1 MIPDALDFRYLLAE
15 YYKRIGLDETEL
27 AVIIMIE
34 HLIQQGNELITPDL
48 LGLKMSLS
56 TETIDK
62 TMAGL
67 LNKGLLDYTY
77 NSATSGSMATS
88 LKPLKQRLYRE
99 FQLDLANEQNGKSVD
114 ITSQLENIFAVYQKE
129 LGRFLSPAETQRIR
143 EWFDYGYSEQMI
155 IDALHEALSKKR
167 RSIRSIDKILLQW
180 ATSDDVAKEGFS
192 TKKESWDQDVSQ
204 TIEIAKKQWFK
215 FDDEE

>member
-56 TETIDK
+56 TEMIDK

-129 LGRFLSPAETQRIR
+129 LNHFLSPAETQQIR
-143 EWFDYGYSEQMI
+143 E
-155 IDALHEALSKKR
+155 
-167 RSIRSIDKILLQW
+167 
-180 ATSDDVAKEGFS
+180 
-192 TKKESWDQDVSQ
+192 
-204 TIEIAKKQWFK
+204 
-215 FDDEE
+215 